1 MESELHS
8 RGFFLLKGALN
19 PSEVE
24 KGLSTIKDRDLDYS
38 GMEQFVRG
46 PFLGKING
54 AFSWSTVYTKY
65 RVSDN
70 NNSVDASAFHR
81 DIFPINGAE
90 SAGAP
95 PVYTILTYFDKTV
108 MEIIPG
114 SHNELDM
121 SYGLAVRRYFDAE
134 RLVIEPGDMLI
145 FHATLLHRGIFTEKQ
160 VHRRV
165 LQVFDCFPSNN
176 IFQQYNEKI
185 CHIPGNEK
193 FQGAMMTIARTPGF
207 IFFSNIAGFLNSA
220 TGHGSHLADMTG
232 VCSVEA
238 YNYLSSEG
246 LTKRASQGGVQP
258 LNKYFLRDPS
268 TVNDLPSECYQKFKF
283 AYYNKQFFIYFIIA
297 LVLFATAV
305 YFLKG
310 PVMAAVMVAVAAIR
324 GCGKGSRRGRREPY
338 SRRGQ

>member
-1 MESELHS
+1 MGAELHS
-8 RGFFLLKGALN
+8 RGFLLMKGALN
-19 PSEVE
+19 ASEVAQ
-24 KGLSTIKDRDLDYS
+24 GISTIRDKDLDYY

-46 PFLGKING
+46 TFLGKINS
-54 AFSWSTVYTKY
+54 AFSWSTVYTKF

-108 MEIIPG
+108 MEVIPG

-121 SYGLAVRRYFDAE
+121 SYGNAVQRYFDAE
-134 RLVIEPGDMLI
+134 RLLIEPGDMLI

-160 VHRRV
+160 AHRRV
-165 LQVFDCFPSNN
+165 LQVFECFPSDDL
-176 IFQQYNEKI
+176 FHQYNEKI

-193 FQGAMMTIARTPGF
+193 FQSAMLTIARTPGF

-232 VCSVEA
+232 ICNVDE

-246 LTKRASQGGVQP
+246 LTKRAGGVADGVEP
-258 LNKYFLRDPS
+258 LNKYSLRDPG
-268 TVNDLPSECYQKFKF
+268 TVHNLPSECYQKFKF
-283 AYYNKQFFIYFIIA
+283 TYYNRQFLIYFI
-297 LVLFATAV
+297 LGLLLF
-305 YFLKG
+305 
-310 PVMAAVMVAVAAIR
+310 VAVIYVLSGTIRVIAGVVVGAIR
-324 GCGKGSRRGRREPY
+324 RGHRGSY